1 MLSSNQNSRFQYAMI
16 CSIAGLCFLVG
27 CQSKDYKTEAD
38 QQVYKI
44 IDQKWR
50 DDFGSKTNYK
60 VSDTEPLYGDIRIT
74 KAVPASGILTLPQA
88 VAIAT
93 AYNREYQTQKEELY
107 VKALDLRLTRHQ
119 FEKQYFGVVTGGYN
133 ADRNNEVVGMEANFG
148 FNQLLEHGTLITTR
162 VALAWAD
169 VLTGNMRS
177 GLTSILSATIA
188 QPLLRGSERKVVLEN
203 LTQAERDALY
213 QVRAFNR
220 FRQTFVVSVISQ
232 YYGVMQLLDNMENIQ
247 KNYDA
252 LDLLIG
258 KVEKLSNAGRIPTLE
273 LERVRQD
280 KLRAYDEFIQA
291 QKQYKQALD
300 EFKITLSLPTNAEF
314 QLDVK
319 VIEALKSSEMKM
331 PEFSDTEAI
340 DTALLRRLDL
350 VNVADSVV
358 DAERKVYVAADSLR
372 AELNL
377 VGSADASSASKADR
391 LTLGKIREDYSLG
404 FELDLPLDRVPEQ
417 HVYRKALLTLNQR
430 KREYEQAADIVRLE
444 VRNAYRNLTEAAQ
457 RYSVQVEAV
466 DLAEKRYNNA
476 LSLLQYGRASSR
488 RVLNALEDLLDAR
501 SNATEALVAFTVA
514 SLNFYSDTGVLYVRP
529 DGMWER

>member
-1 MLSSNQNSRFQYAMI
+1 MCHYYTRYIIVLMI
-16 CSIAGLCFLVG
+16 CSLAFLYGPAGCT
-27 CQSKDYKTEAD
+27 QHNYKKEAD
-38 QQVYKI
+38 EKVYKI
-44 IDQKWR
+44 IDRKWR
-50 DDFGSKTNYK
+50 DDFGVKANYK
-60 VSDTEPLYGDIRIT
+60 VSDTEPSMGDIRIA
-74 KAVPASGILTLPQA
+74 KAVPASGVLTLPQA

-93 AYNREYQTQKEELY
+93 AYNREYQRQKEELY

-133 ADRNNEVVGMEANFG
+133 ADRNDEVVGMEANFG
-148 FNQLLEHGTLITTR
+148 FNQLLAHGTLITTR

-169 VLTGNMRS
+169 VLTGNLRS
-177 GLTSILSATIA
+177 GLTSILSATIT
-188 QPLLRGSERKVVLEN
+188 QPLLRGRERKVVLES
-203 LTQAERDALY
+203 LTQAERDTLY

-232 YYGVMQLLDNMENIQ
+232 YYGVLQLWDAMENAQ
-247 KNYDA
+247 KNCET

-258 KVEKLSNAGRIPTLE
+258 KVETLSNAGRVPQLE

-280 KLRAYDEFIQA
+280 KLRAHDEYIQA

-300 EFKITLSLPTNAEF
+300 EFKITLSLPTNVEF

-319 VIEALKSSEMKM
+319 ALDTLKNSEMKM
-331 PEFSDTEAI
+331 PDFSDTEAI

-350 VNVADSVV
+350 VNVADSVT
-358 DAERKVYVAADSLR
+358 DAERKVYVAVDSLR

-377 VGSADASSASKADR
+377 VGSANAPSARRADR
-391 LTLGKIREDYSLG
+391 QSLDWNREDYSLG

-417 HVYRKALLTLNQR
+417 HVYRKALLILNQR
-430 KREYEQAADIVRLE
+430 QREYDQASDIVKLE

-457 RYSVQVEAV
+457 RFSVQTEATK
-466 DLAEKRYNNA
+466 LAEKRYNNTLA
-476 LSLLQYGRASSR
+476 LLQYGRASSR
-488 RVLNALEDLLDAR
+488 RVLNALDDLLDAR
-501 SNATEALVAFTVA
+501 NNSTQALVDFTVA